1 MDPLNAHVYQVEDRI
16 YRRNVP
22 LEQCKMGN
30 LASEARFCATIED
43 EVECAVTI
51 VGSREFNVLE
61 ESEEKESSF
70 SNVEITTKEKKN
82 LGDQSM
88 ALFCRKNSPSRI
100 YVPPNLLGRVIGVR
114 GSVAKK
120 LEETTNCRIIFPPR
134 GQDKPIEIISQHS
147 ANSVERCYDSI
158 ELIVIEGRKKMRFTH
173 FIMFPLSLDENFK
186 QCYKKFQDEV
196 RNLKDIPDD
205 LDSIFMTPEKIHFT
219 IVPLW
224 LFSSEDEKKARDS
237 LKQIVRDKLK
247 PILNGEQLKIQV
259 KGLRHFGDED
269 PSAARVVWAKSDC
282 GKLQEM
288 AQIIADEMRK
298 TGLTSNKRE
307 KVTLHMT
314 VINTT
319 YSKEEGEGIIQEVG
333 QATSAM
339 KKSRFID
346 ATAILEMFKDYDFG
360 EIEIDQVRICQM
372 GGTDEYTKGYPTV
385 SMHKFVE

>member
-1 MDPLNAHVYQVEDRI
+1 
-16 YRRNVP
+16 
-22 LEQCKMGN
+22 
-30 LASEARFCATIED
+30 
-43 EVECAVTI
+43 
-51 VGSREFNVLE
+51 
-61 ESEEKESSF
+61 
-70 SNVEITTKEKKN
+70 
-82 LGDQSM
+82 M
-88 ALFCRKNSPSRI
+88 ALFCRKNSPPRI
-100 YVPPNLLGRVIGVR
+100 YVPPNLLGRVIGVH

-158 ELIVIEGRKKMRFTH
+158 ELIVIEARKKMRFTH

-237 LKQIVRDKLK
+237 LRQIVRDKLK

-259 KGLRHFGDED
+259 KGLRHFGGEE
-269 PSAARVVWAKSDC
+269 PSMARVVWAKSDC

-319 YSKEEGEGIIQEVG
+319 YSKEEGEEIIQEVG
-333 QATSAM
+333 QVTSAM
-339 KKSRFID
+339 KKTRFID

-360 EIEIDQVRICQM
+360 EIEIDQIRICQM